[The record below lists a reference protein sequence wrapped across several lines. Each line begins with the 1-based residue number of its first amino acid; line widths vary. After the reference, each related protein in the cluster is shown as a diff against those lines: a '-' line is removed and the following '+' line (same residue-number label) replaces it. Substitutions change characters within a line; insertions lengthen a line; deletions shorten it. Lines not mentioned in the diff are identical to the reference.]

1 MMHKMNH
8 LKIQRNESKR
18 GPAILKHL
26 GKILKKYKSDIEH
39 KRSKKNHT
47 TNSLFAL
54 A

>member
-8 LKIQRNESKR
+8 LKIQRNESKS

-26 GKILKKYKSDIEH
+26 RKILKKYKSDIEH
-39 KRSKKNHT
+39 KRSKKIHT